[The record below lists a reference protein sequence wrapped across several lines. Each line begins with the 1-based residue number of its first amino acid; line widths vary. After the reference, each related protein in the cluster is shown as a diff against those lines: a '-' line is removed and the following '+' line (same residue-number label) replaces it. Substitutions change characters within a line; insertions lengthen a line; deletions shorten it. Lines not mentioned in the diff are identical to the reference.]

1 MFFTRSQIFS
11 DVSRCSQDA
20 LECSKMFYRRS
31 QDVHTEI
38 PQMFNDVFICSQ
50 IFWGVL
56 KMFLGCSQ
64 NVLGLMVD
72 SLSRSDAEIVK
83 KWIPSV
89 GRRTELM
96 DSLSS
101 SNDRIGGFPQQVG
114 CHLVLIWS
122 ILDPLTWFLTHFGA
136 FRWKLPFETCL
147 SLGPIKT
154 LSR

>member
-1 MFFTRSQIFS
+1 MIYHNESDKIDVKGEVRQIFYWIPS
-11 DVSRCSQDA
+11 VA
-20 LECSKMFYRRS
+20 PM
-31 QDVHTEI
+31 TE
-38 PQMFNDVFICSQ
+38 S
-50 IFWGVL
+50 
-56 KMFLGCSQ
+56 
-64 NVLGLMVD
+64 VD

-122 ILDPLTWFLTHFGA
+122 IFDPLT
-136 FRWKLPFETCL
+136 
-147 SLGPIKT
+147 
-154 LSR
+154 